1 MSLIKSKLIFFIYY
15 STFFFLLFEI
25 LFSEKNIFTFF
36 NNFDLIYEYEN
47 NLKNKKKE
55 FETLN
60 NFLNNFEGSDEFK
73 KIVIKDKLFYKDKN
87 EKVYLSPHT
96 AAFTEECMTR
106 MGKETIQNII
116 DFFNEKLEKSKIVK
130 L

>member
-1 MSLIKSKLIFFIYY
+1 MSVIKSKFIFFIYY
-15 STFFFLLFEI
+15 SIFFFLLFEI

-87 EKVYLSPHT
+87 EKVYLY
-96 AAFTEECMTR
+96 
-106 MGKETIQNII
+106 
-116 DFFNEKLEKSKIVK
+116 D
-130 L
+130 

>member
-15 STFFFLLFEI
+15 SIFFFLLFEI

-36 NNFDLIYEYEN
+36 NNFDLIYKYEI

-60 NFLNNFEGSDEFK
+60 NFLNNFESSEEFK

-87 EKVYLSPHT
+87 EKVFLY
-96 AAFTEECMTR
+96 
-106 MGKETIQNII
+106 
-116 DFFNEKLEKSKIVK
+116 D
-130 L
+130 

>member
-1 MSLIKSKLIFFIYY
+1 MSVIKSKFIYFIYY
-15 STFFFLLFEI
+15 SIFFFLLFEI

-87 EKVYLSPHT
+87 EKVYLY
-96 AAFTEECMTR
+96 
-106 MGKETIQNII
+106 
-116 DFFNEKLEKSKIVK
+116 D
-130 L
+130 

>member
-1 MSLIKSKLIFFIYY
+1 MSVTKSKFTFFLYY
-15 STFFFLLFEI
+15 SIFFFLLFEI

-60 NFLNNFEGSDEFK
+60 NFLNNFEGSEEFK

-87 EKVYLSPHT
+87 EKDYLY
-96 AAFTEECMTR
+96 
-106 MGKETIQNII
+106 
-116 DFFNEKLEKSKIVK
+116 D
-130 L
+130 

>member
-1 MSLIKSKLIFFIYY
+1 MSLIKSKFIFFIYY
-15 STFFFLLFEI
+15 SIFFFLLFEI

-36 NNFDLIYEYEN
+36 NNFDLIYEYEI

-60 NFLNNFEGSDEFK
+60 NFLNNFEGSEEFK

-87 EKVYLSPHT
+87 EKVYLY
-96 AAFTEECMTR
+96 
-106 MGKETIQNII
+106 
-116 DFFNEKLEKSKIVK
+116 D
-130 L
+130 

>member
-1 MSLIKSKLIFFIYY
+1 MSVIKSKFVFFIYY
-15 STFFFLLFEI
+15 SIFFFLLFEI

-36 NNFDLIYEYEN
+36 NNFDLINKYEI

-60 NFLNNFEGSDEFK
+60 NFLNNFESSDEFK

-87 EKVYLSPHT
+87 EKVFLY
-96 AAFTEECMTR
+96 
-106 MGKETIQNII
+106 
-116 DFFNEKLEKSKIVK
+116 D
-130 L
+130 

>member
-15 STFFFLLFEI
+15 SIFFFLLFEI

-87 EKVYLSPHT
+87 EKVYLY
-96 AAFTEECMTR
+96 
-106 MGKETIQNII
+106 
-116 DFFNEKLEKSKIVK
+116 D
-130 L
+130 

>member
-1 MSLIKSKLIFFIYY
+1 MSVIKSKFIFFIYY
-15 STFFFLLFEI
+15 SIFFFLLFEI

-36 NNFDLIYEYEN
+36 NNFDLIYKYEI

-55 FETLN
+55 FEILN

-87 EKVYLSPHT
+87 EKVYLY
-96 AAFTEECMTR
+96 
-106 MGKETIQNII
+106 
-116 DFFNEKLEKSKIVK
+116 D
-130 L
+130 

>member
-1 MSLIKSKLIFFIYY
+1 MSVIKSKFIYLIYY
-15 STFFFLLFEI
+15 SIFFFLLFEI

-36 NNFDLIYEYEN
+36 KNFDLIYKHEI

-60 NFLNNFEGSDEFK
+60 NFLNNFESSDEFK

-87 EKVYLSPHT
+87 EKVFLY
-96 AAFTEECMTR
+96 
-106 MGKETIQNII
+106 
-116 DFFNEKLEKSKIVK
+116 D
-130 L
+130 

>member
-1 MSLIKSKLIFFIYY
+1 MSLIKSKFIFFIYY
-15 STFFFLLFEI
+15 SIFFFLLFEI

-36 NNFDLIYEYEN
+36 NNFDLIYEYDI

-87 EKVYLSPHT
+87 EKVYLY
-96 AAFTEECMTR
+96 
-106 MGKETIQNII
+106 
-116 DFFNEKLEKSKIVK
+116 D
-130 L
+130 

>member
-1 MSLIKSKLIFFIYY
+1 MSVIKSKIIFFIYY
-15 STFFFLLFEI
+15 SIFFFLLFEI

-47 NLKNKKKE
+47 NLKNKKKK
-55 FETLN
+55 FETLS

-87 EKVYLSPHT
+87 EKVYLY
-96 AAFTEECMTR
+96 
-106 MGKETIQNII
+106 
-116 DFFNEKLEKSKIVK
+116 D
-130 L
+130 

>member
-15 STFFFLLFEI
+15 SIFFFLLFEI

-36 NNFDLIYEYEN
+36 NNFDLIYEYEI

-60 NFLNNFEGSDEFK
+60 NFLNNFEGSEEFK

-87 EKVYLSPHT
+87 EKVYLY
-96 AAFTEECMTR
+96 
-106 MGKETIQNII
+106 
-116 DFFNEKLEKSKIVK
+116 D
-130 L
+130 

>member
-1 MSLIKSKLIFFIYY
+1 MSVVKSKFIFFIYY
-15 STFFFLLFEI
+15 SIFFFLLFEI

-55 FETLN
+55 FETHI
-60 NFLNNFEGSDEFK
+60 NFLKNFEGSDEFK

-87 EKVYLSPHT
+87 EKVYLY
-96 AAFTEECMTR
+96 
-106 MGKETIQNII
+106 
-116 DFFNEKLEKSKIVK
+116 D
-130 L
+130 

>member
-1 MSLIKSKLIFFIYY
+1 MSVVKSKFIFFIYY
-15 STFFFLLFEI
+15 SIFFFLLFEI

-36 NNFDLIYEYEN
+36 NNFDLIYEYEI

-87 EKVYLSPHT
+87 EKVFLY
-96 AAFTEECMTR
+96 
-106 MGKETIQNII
+106 
-116 DFFNEKLEKSKIVK
+116 D
-130 L
+130 